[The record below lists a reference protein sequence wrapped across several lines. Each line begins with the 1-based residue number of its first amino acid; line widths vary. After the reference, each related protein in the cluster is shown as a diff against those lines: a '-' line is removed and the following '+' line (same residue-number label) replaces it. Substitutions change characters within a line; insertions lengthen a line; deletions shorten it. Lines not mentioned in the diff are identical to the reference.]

1 MDLKAVTFTKTRVQ
15 KAGEAFREF
24 DSLIKDEKKFNETM
38 NVLSYWRLS
47 HENPL
52 NEAYNILQNN
62 VLKHDKKAF
71 FAKRLKRYEAI
82 VKKLKRLKTNLST
95 MQDIGGCRAIVESE
109 KKVFQSMRELKKHKN
124 FRDDSLKRKHKDY
137 ISSPK
142 EDGYRG
148 YHLIGKFPYG
158 HGDNRVIEIQIRTR
172 IQHYWATALEVV
184 DLFTGRALKSNE
196 GDSEWRPFFADVG
209 TQFSVMD
216 RIHLF
221 HQKNKQDQFKY
232 YVELLESNKE
242 LQASSKRLKKTIK
255 SIKATKKLSGF
266 NNSIKSIDDN
276 FSDKFSGPENS
287 YCLLKI
293 NIEACEIRSFLFPF
307 SKMVEA
313 EQNYIEAEKEA
324 ALSDDLIVALVAS
337 DAVGGIKQAY
347 PNYFANLKDFL
358 QLLKIVEQY

>member
-1 MDLKAVTFTKTRVQ
+1 MDSIDVRYTKSRVQ
-15 KAGEAFREF
+15 KAGEAFRDF

-38 NVLSYWRLS
+38 DVLSYWRLS

-52 NEAYNILQNN
+52 AEAYIILQNN
-62 VLKHDKKAF
+62 IIKYDKNAF

-109 KKVFQSMRELKKHKN
+109 KKVLQSMRELKKHKN
-124 FRDDSLKRKHKDY
+124 FRDDSLKGKHKDY
-137 ISSPK
+137 INNPK

-148 YHLIGKFPYG
+148 YHVIGKFPFG
-158 HGDNRVIEIQIRTR
+158 QGDNRLIEIQIRTR

-184 DLFTGRALKSNE
+184 DLFTGRALKSNQ
-196 GDSEWRPFFADVG
+196 GDSEWRPFFKDVG
-209 TQFSVMD
+209 TLFAVMD
-216 RIHLF
+216 SIHLF
-221 HQKNKQDQFKY
+221 HQRGKQDQFRS
-232 YVELLESNKE
+232 YVQVLDSNKK
-242 LQASSKRLKKTIK
+242 LQESSKRLKKTIK
-255 SIKATKKLSGF
+255 SIKATKKLLGF
-266 NNSIKSIDDN
+266 NNSIVSIDKN
-276 FSDKFSGPENS
+276 FSEKISKQEGS

-293 NIEACEIRSFLFPF
+293 NIEACEIRSYLFPF
-307 SKMVEA
+307 SKIIEA

-324 ALSDDLIVALVAS
+324 ALSDDLVVALVAS

-358 QLLKIVEQY
+358 NLLEIVEKY